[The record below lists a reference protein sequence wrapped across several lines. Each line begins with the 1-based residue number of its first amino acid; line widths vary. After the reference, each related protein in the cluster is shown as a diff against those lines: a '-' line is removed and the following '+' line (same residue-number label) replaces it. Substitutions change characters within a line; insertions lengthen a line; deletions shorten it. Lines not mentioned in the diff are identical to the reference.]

1 MKRRTNFELLR
12 IVAMIMILFHHLA
25 CHSSFVFDGL
35 SIGRLWINL
44 ISIGGKIGV
53 SLFILITGYFMIEKE
68 KLKVSKLVK
77 LWLELLF
84 YDLLIYFIF
93 VIFKLTS
100 FNIKDLIF
108 RFMPITNREWWFA
121 STYFVLILF
130 TPLINVMLDR
140 ISKETY
146 KKYLIIGFICFS
158 IIPTFINRGFESNN
172 LIWFI
177 YIYSVGAYIRL
188 YENDFKYRSGE
199 CILCSLI
206 LLILTYILK
215 TCLDISSI
223 NILNAFSLRLYD
235 LKSFA
240 LFAISLFM
248 FIGFKNMNIK
258 DNDYINIIAK
268 ATFGV
273 YLIHDNNFVRPYLW
287 NFINAPKYTNSVFI
301 IIYSILIV
309 IVIYIICT
317 IIELLRIKF
326 IEEKYMKKINNIFK
340 KNTTI

>member
-1 MKRRTNFELLR
+1 MKRRTNLELLR
-12 IVAMIMILFHHLA
+12 IVAMIMILFHNLT

-35 SIGRLWINL
+35 SISRLWINL
-44 ISIGGKIGV
+44 ISIGGGIGV
-53 SLFILITGYFMIEKE
+53 SLFVLITGYFMIEKE

-77 LWLELLF
+77 LWLQLLF
-84 YDLLIYFIF
+84 YDVLIYLIF
-93 VIFKLTS
+93 VIFKLTN

-188 YENDFKYRSGE
+188 YEGDFKYRSGE

-215 TCLDISSI
+215 TCLGMCDI
-223 NILNAFSLRLYD
+223 NILNNLGVRLYD

-273 YLIHDNNFVRPYLW
+273 YLIHDNIFVRPYLW
-287 NFINAPKYTNSVFI
+287 NLVNAPKYTNSVFI

-309 IVIYIICT
+309 IVIYSICT